1 MVEIKNLTLS
11 YQKNEKILQDISLTI
26 KKGNVYYLQ
35 AGVVAE
41 NLLLSILSMVCL
53 QDMMELH

>member
-26 KKGNVYYLQ
+26 KKG
-35 AGVVAE
+35 E
-41 NLLLSILSMVCL
+41 CILLTGRSGSGSSATNFR
-53 QDMMELH
+53 